1 MKIFKINILIVIIA
15 LIFFTGEIQ
24 AAPPILS
31 GKAKVSLLT
40 CGQGK
45 ALYEAFGHSAI
56 RVYDPSQGLD
66 VVFNYGV
73 FDFKQEN
80 FYANFA
86 KGNMLYML
94 GLSQTDDFLFAY
106 RNYGR
111 SVREQVLNLDSSERV
126 SVFRFLDNNL
136 QAENRNYLYNYFRNN
151 CSTKI
156 PEMLDSALGNR
167 IVWRHSDINGK
178 ASYRSLIY
186 DYTVFNA
193 WGRLGIDLGLGA
205 VIDQSIGGKELNFL
219 PIELEKSIV
228 RASIRREMT
237 DFPLVIET
245 KTLFEPAVFF
255 AADPFISS
263 PVFLF
268 TILLLTI
275 CLSWYYSEKSSL
287 PFRIFRTIVLV
298 GTGALGL
305 VELCIWLFTN
315 HIDAA
320 WNFNLLW
327 ANPLW
332 LAIGFGSLIW
342 EKRLYSTFRF
352 MRFYFPI
359 LLALWFFLPQTLNT
373 DLIPLV
379 IALFVCCCEPK
390 TSLSKTEN

>member
-15 LIFFTGEIQ
+15 LVFFTGEIQ

-255 AADPFISS
+255 AADPFFTG

>member
-15 LIFFTGEIQ
+15 LIFFAGEIQ

-111 SVREQVLNLDSSERV
+111 SVREQVLNLDSAERV

-255 AADPFISS
+255 AADPFFTG

-352 MRFYFPI
+352 MRFYFPA

>member
-1 MKIFKINILIVIIA
+1 
-15 LIFFTGEIQ
+15 
-24 AAPPILS
+24 
-31 GKAKVSLLT
+31 VSLLT

-73 FDFKQEN
+73 FDFNQEN

-94 GLSQTDDFLFAY
+94 GLSQTADFLFAY

-111 SVREQVLNLDSSERV
+111 SVREQVLNLDSAERV

-136 QAENRNYLYNYFRNN
+136 QVENRNYLYNYFRNN

-156 PEMLDSALGNR
+156 PEMLDSALGKR

-245 KTLFEPAVFF
+245 KTLYEPAVFF
-255 AADPFISS
+255 ASDPYFTG
-263 PVFLF
+263 PVFLL

-275 CLSWYYSEKSSL
+275 FLSWYYSGKSSL

-332 LAIGFGSLIW
+332 LAIGFCSLIW

-352 MRFYFPI
+352 MRFYFPA

>member
-1 MKIFKINILIVIIA
+1 MKIFKINTLILIVA
-15 LIFFTGEIQ
+15 SLLFSGEIM
-24 AAPPILS
+24 ATPPILS
-31 GKAKVSLLT
+31 GRAKVSLLT

-56 RVYDPSQGLD
+56 RVWDPSQGLD

-73 FDFKQEN
+73 FDFNQEN

-94 GLSQTDDFLFAY
+94 GLSQTTDFLFAY

-111 SVREQVLNLDSSERV
+111 SVREQVLNLDSAERV

-136 QAENRNYLYNYFRNN
+136 QVENRNYLYNYFRNN

-156 PEMLDSALGNR
+156 PEMLDSALGKR

-219 PIELEKSIV
+219 PIELEKSIA

-245 KTLFEPAVFF
+245 KTLYEPAVFF
-255 AADPFISS
+255 GADPYFTG

-275 CLSWYYSEKSSL
+275 CLSWYYSGKSSL
-287 PFRIFRTIVLV
+287 PFRIFRTIVLM
-298 GTGALGL
+298 GTGVLGL

-332 LAIGFGSLIW
+332 LAFGFASLIW
-342 EKRLYSTFRF
+342 EKRLYSTFRI
-352 MRFYFPI
+352 MRFYFPA

-390 TSLSKTEN
+390 TSVSKTEN

>member
-15 LIFFTGEIQ
+15 LIFFAGEIQ

-111 SVREQVLNLDSSERV
+111 SVREQVLNLDSAERV

-245 KTLFEPAVFF
+245 KTLYEPAVFF
-255 AADPFISS
+255 AADPFFTG